1 MSLTFINCV
10 SSLYQYYLLDN
21 IISGL
26 CFSVQKGVPP
36 PPRYNFYSI
45 SWISWIYVKVSWK
58 SQPYH
63 YLHVYYYINLWGW
76 LINIHLYYIEVPY
89 SSILI
94 FCSVNIK
101 NLALQYLYKCWLW
114 EKGLIDLCKKSI
126 ITWYILIFVF
136 CNLL

>member
-10 SSLYQYYLLDN
+10 SSLYQHYLLDN

-94 FCSVNIK
+94 FCSVTKEFGTSVFIQV
-101 NLALQYLYKCWLW
+101 LALRKRFY
-114 EKGLIDLCKKSI
+114 LCKKSI
-126 ITWYILIFVF
+126 ITGYILIFVF